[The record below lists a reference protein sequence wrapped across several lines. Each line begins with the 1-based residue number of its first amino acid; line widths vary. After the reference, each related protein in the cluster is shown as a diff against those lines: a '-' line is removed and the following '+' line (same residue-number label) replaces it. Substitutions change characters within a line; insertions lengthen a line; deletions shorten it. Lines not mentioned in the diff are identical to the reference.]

1 MYQAMS
7 LQRYREKRDFGKT
20 SEPRGGRARRSK
32 TPLRFVVQK
41 HAARTLHYDFR
52 LELSGV
58 LKSWAVPK
66 GPSLDPADKRLAV
79 EVEDHPLE
87 YGDFEGVIPEHEYGA
102 GTVEIWDRGTW
113 TPDGDAE
120 RGLRE
125 GHLTF
130 ALSGKRLSGH
140 WALIRMNRR
149 DKSGKQPWLLIK
161 EREARPR
168 GGNGKESSEASKATR
183 VAKRPEASPRRA
195 KPSIGRA
202 AKLPARLEPELAT
215 LVADAP
221 KEAGWLYELKYD
233 GYRILARIDDD
244 EVRLVTRNRQDWTD
258 RFPAIALDLARLK
271 LGSSWLDGEVCVLDA
286 EGRSSFS
293 ALQRALSG
301 DSKSPMLYAIFDAP
315 FLDGRDLRSLPLSE
329 RRATLENALSKLGP
343 RSTLRFSAALTGSG
357 AQLREEAC
365 KRGLEGIIGKRAESV
380 YRHERTRDW
389 IKLKCRQ
396 RQELVIG
403 GYSAPRGSRQGLGA
417 LLLGVH
423 ENGGKLRYVGRVG
436 TGFDAATLRALEKKL
451 SRLTVD
457 WPPFDPPPKGRLA
470 RGVHWVSP
478 KLVAEIAFAEWT
490 HDGHVRQASF
500 EGLRED
506 KSQREV
512 RRERA

>member
-1 MYQAMS
+1 MS
-7 LQRYREKRDFGKT
+7 LQRYRQKRDFGKT
-20 SEPRGGRARRSK
+20 SEPRGGRVRRSK
-32 TPLRFVVQK
+32 PGLRFVVQK

-52 LELSGV
+52 LELAGV

-130 ALSGKRLSGH
+130 ALSGKRLSGR

-149 DKSGKQPWLLIK
+149 DKSGKQPWLLIR
-161 EREARPR
+161 ERESRPR
-168 GGNGKESSEASKATR
+168 GGNGKAASDPAAPATR
-183 VAKRPEASPRRA
+183 GAKRSATPT
-195 KPSIGRA
+195 

-215 LVADAP
+215 LVSDAP
-221 KEAGWLYELKYD
+221 TGAGWLYELKYD

-244 EVRLVTRNRQDWTD
+244 DVRLVTRNRQDWTA
-258 RFPAIALDLARLK
+258 RFPAIARDLARLK
-271 LGSSWLDGEVCVLDA
+271 LGPSWLDGEVCVLDSQ
-286 EGRSSFS
+286 GRSSFS

-301 DSKSPMLYAIFDAP
+301 DSKSPVLYAIFDAP
-315 FLDGRDLRSLPLSE
+315 FLERKDLRSQPLSE
-329 RRATLENALSKLGP
+329 RRDALEKALGKLGA
-343 RSTLRFSAALTGSG
+343 RSSLRFSAALTGPG
-357 AQLREEAC
+357 ARLREEAC
-365 KRGLEGIIGKRAESV
+365 KRGLEGIIAKRADSR

-403 GYSAPRGSRQGLGA
+403 GYSAPSGSREGLGA
-417 LLLGVH
+417 LLVGVH
-423 ENGGKLRYVGRVG
+423 ENGRTLRYVGRVG

-457 WPPFDPPPKGRLA
+457 SPPFDPPPKGRLA
-470 RGVHWVSP
+470 RDVHWVKP
-478 KLVAEIAFAEWT
+478 ELVAEVAFAEWT

-512 RRERA
+512 RERA

>member
-1 MYQAMS
+1 MS
-7 LQRYREKRDFGKT
+7 LQRYRSKRDFART
-20 SEPRGGRARRSK
+20 AEPRGGRTHRSK
-32 TPLRFVVQK
+32 TGLRFVVQK

-66 GPSLDPADKRLAV
+66 GPSLDSADKRLAV

-102 GTVEIWDRGTW
+102 GKVEIWDRGTW
-113 TPDGDAE
+113 TPDGDAK

-130 ALSGKRLSGH
+130 ALEGKKLSGR

-149 DKSGKQPWLLIK
+149 DRSGKQPWLLIK
-161 EREARPR
+161 ERESRRTGAK
-168 GGNGKESSEASKATR
+168 KEAGAAVEPVRKKAKPETRKATR
-183 VAKRPEASPRRA
+183 SKT
-195 KPSIGRA
+195 A
-202 AKLPARLEPELAT
+202 ALKFPAQLQPELAT

-221 KEAGWLYELKYD
+221 TGAGWVYELKYD
-233 GYRILARIDDD
+233 GYRILARIEDDD
-244 EVRLVTRNRQDWTD
+244 VRLVTRNRQDWTD
-258 RFPAIALDLARLK
+258 RFPAIARDLAGLK
-271 LGSSWLDGEVCVLDA
+271 LGPSWLDGEVCVLDTR
-286 EGRSSFS
+286 GRSSFS

-315 FLDGRDLRSLPLSE
+315 FLEGKDMRSLPLAE
-329 RRATLENALSKLGP
+329 RRDALETALGKLSP
-343 RSTLRFSAALTGSG
+343 RSSLRFSAALTGSG
-357 AQLREEAC
+357 TKLRAEAC
-365 KRGLEGIIGKRAESV
+365 KHGLEGIIGKRADSP

-396 RQELVIG
+396 RQEFVIG
-403 GYSAPRGSRQGLGA
+403 GYSAPSGSRQGLGA

-423 ENGGKLRYVGRVG
+423 ENGSKLRYVGRVG
-436 TGFDAATLRALEKKL
+436 TGFDAAMLAALERKL
-451 SRLTVD
+451 SRLAVD
-457 WPPFDPPPKGRLA
+457 TPPFDPPPKGRLA
-470 RGVHWVSP
+470 RDVRWVSP

-506 KSQREV
+506 KPQREV
-512 RRERA
+512 QREHA